1 MSELMI
7 ETRSQLVGIREPKE
21 ITIYPISIGQQK
33 KFADKISKM
42 LEDFS
47 KQSENDLAITDMV
60 NLIITLIEENVD
72 EIAKMV
78 VEGEVDFSEASN
90 NQLVEFCNN
99 IYEMNYEGSLKNIK
113 NLVEKVKSVWM

>member
-7 ETRSQLVGIREPKE
+7 ETRSQWVGIREPKE
-21 ITIYPISIGQQK
+21 IIIYPISIGQQK